1 MFSPVSLVSC
11 PVPAD
16 IIEWLA
22 SYRNDNMDTWL
33 SIPHDSAL
41 RSAILQKSLNANRCN
56 RLTPARAPGSR
67 PAPDLPPSRASQR
80 LIPGGLLFRRFVF
93 SSAVSA
99 SALVFAALPAAAQR
113 AGITRSPA
121 ASIAISPYVG
131 YMTFGNLV
139 DGPLSTRLSSA
150 SAPVYGAQVNLPL
163 SDVVSI
169 VGNVAYTEPDLRAGV
184 PIVGDFSVGK
194 SSVWLYDAGLQLSA
208 PGYGSGGRGIF
219 PFVQVGGGAM
229 RYDVQVSGLSRIATN
244 AAFTAGIGA
253 DIPLAPNIGIRL
265 AARDYIGKFDFNQA
279 TSLDVNTK
287 TSNNVALSA
296 GLKLGF

>member
-1 MFSPVSLVSC
+1 MF
-11 PVPAD
+11 
-16 IIEWLA
+16 
-22 SYRNDNMDTWL
+22 R
-33 SIPHDSAL
+33 
-41 RSAILQKSLNANRCN
+41 K
-56 RLTPARAPGSR
+56 
-67 PAPDLPPSRASQR
+67 
-80 LIPGGLLFRRFVF
+80 FVF

-99 SALVFAALPAAAQR
+99 SAVVFAALPAVAQR
-113 AGITRSPA
+113 AGVIRSPA
-121 ASIAISPYVG
+121 ASIAISPYAG
-131 YMTFGNLV
+131 YMAFGNLV
-139 DGPLSTRLSSA
+139 DGPLSTSLHSA
-150 SAPVYGAQVNLPL
+150 SAPIYGAQVNLPL

-169 VGNVAYTEPDLRAGV
+169 VGNVAYTEPNLRAGV
-184 PIVGDFSVGK
+184 PIIGDFSVGK

-208 PGYGSGGRGIF
+208 PGYGRGDRGIF

-229 RYDVQVSGLSRIATN
+229 RYDVQVSGLSRVATN

-279 TSLDVNTK
+279 TSLDVNTN

>member
-1 MFSPVSLVSC
+1 M
-11 PVPAD
+11 
-16 IIEWLA
+16 
-22 SYRNDNMDTWL
+22 
-33 SIPHDSAL
+33 
-41 RSAILQKSLNANRCN
+41 
-56 RLTPARAPGSR
+56 
-67 PAPDLPPSRASQR
+67 
-80 LIPGGLLFRRFVF
+80 FRRFVF

-121 ASIAISPYVG
+121 ASIAISPYAG

-163 SDVVSI
+163 GDVVSI

-208 PGYGSGGRGIF
+208 PGYGRGDRGIF

-279 TSLDVNTK
+279 TSLDVNTN